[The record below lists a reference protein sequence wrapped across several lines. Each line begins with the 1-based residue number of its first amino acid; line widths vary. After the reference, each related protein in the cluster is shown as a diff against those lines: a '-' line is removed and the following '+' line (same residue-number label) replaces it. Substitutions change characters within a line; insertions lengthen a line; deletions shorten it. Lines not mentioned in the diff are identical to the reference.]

1 MYKKRLNFEDRRKKE
16 VEKENIHYN
25 RMELKI
31 EIINQLINQK
41 IYLLKLCE
49 KTRKM
54 TNLYQNKK
62 FCQSKKEDISKAIKR
77 INKLQKKLS

>member
-31 EIINQLINQK
+31 EIINQLIN
-41 IYLLKLCE
+41 
-49 KTRKM
+49 
-54 TNLYQNKK
+54 
-62 FCQSKKEDISKAIKR
+62 
-77 INKLQKKLS
+77 